1 MITCF
6 NRDKEGVCLAFNEAQ
21 CCPECSAR
29 IRTVDEKIN
38 LLVCLLVKAQA
49 KKDKRKLEEELDAA
63 RMVKAAQNAGKM
75 EGWMSCYLEDLHR
88 GEKGGASESDSNR
101 KTSLKQLMKDNR
113 PVGVKP
119 TKAQQEEYKAALH
132 DFEEKVGE
140 KMEKLGRTSLS
151 HSKVNSYTGVPICFS
166 DHGMGMCNG
175 QRSAR
180 GTLSKDCREC
190 PYLREESKWPGN
202 VD

>member
-6 NRDKEGVCLAFNEAQ
+6 NRDKNGECLAYKVAE

-29 IRTVDEKIN
+29 IKTVDEKIN
-38 LLVCLLVKAQA
+38 LLTCLLIKAQA
-49 KKDKRKLEEELDAA
+49 KKDKRRLEEELEAA
-63 RMVKAAQNAGKM
+63 REVKKAQEAGKLKD
-75 EGWMSCYLEDLHR
+75 WMSCYLEDLHR

-101 KTSLKQLMKDNR
+101 KTGLKQLMKDNR
-113 PVGVKP
+113 PVDVKP
-119 TKAQQEEYKAALH
+119 NKAQQEEYKQALAE
-132 DFEEKVGE
+132 FEEEHGKL
-140 KMEKLGRTSLS
+140 EKLGRTSLS

-175 QRSAR
+175 QRSAK

-190 PYLREESKWPGN
+190 PYLRGGN
-202 VD
+202 K

>member
-6 NRDKEGVCLAFNEAQ
+6 NRDKEGVCLAFNVAQ

-38 LLVCLLVKAQA
+38 LLTCLLAKAQA

-63 RMVKAAQNAGKM
+63 RKVKAAQKEGKL

-101 KTSLKQLMKDNR
+101 KTGLKQLMKDNR
-113 PVGVKP
+113 AIETKP
-119 TKAQQEEYKAALH
+119 TKEQQAEYKEALQE
-132 DFEEKVGE
+132 FEEEHGKL
-140 KMEKLGRTSLS
+140 EKLGRTSLS
-151 HSKVNSYTGVPICFS
+151 HSKINSYTGVPICFS

-175 QRSAR
+175 QRSAK

-190 PYLREESKWPGN
+190 PYLREGSK
-202 VD
+202 

>member
-6 NRDKEGVCLAFNEAQ
+6 NRDKEGECLAFNVAQ

-29 IRTVDEKIN
+29 IKTVDEKIN
-38 LLVCLLVKAQA
+38 LLICLLVKAQA

-63 RMVKAAQNAGKM
+63 RRVKAAQEEGKL

-101 KTSLKQLMKDNR
+101 KTGLKQLMKDNR
-113 PVGVKP
+113 AIETKP
-119 TKAQQEEYKAALH
+119 TKEQQAEYKKALQE
-132 DFEEKVGE
+132 FEEEHGKL
-140 KMEKLGRTSLS
+140 EKLGRTSLS

-175 QRSAR
+175 QRSAK

-190 PYLREESKWPGN
+190 PYLREGSK
-202 VD
+202 

>member
-6 NRDKEGVCLAFNEAQ
+6 NRDKEGVCLAFNVAQ

-38 LLVCLLVKAQA
+38 LLTCLLARAQA

-63 RMVKAAQNAGKM
+63 RKVKAAQDAGKL

-101 KTSLKQLMKDNR
+101 KTGLKQLMKDNR
-113 PVGVKP
+113 AVE
-119 TKAQQEEYKAALH
+119 TKLTKEQQAEYKEALQE
-132 DFEEKVGE
+132 FEGE
-140 KMEKLGRTSLS
+140 HGKLEKLGRTSLS

-175 QRSAR
+175 QRSVKE
-180 GTLSKDCREC
+180 TLSKDCREC
-190 PYLREESKWPGN
+190 PYLREGSK
-202 VD
+202 